1 VTLAYLYA
9 PALLLVYYTVVWFFY
24 GRDPRPGPVIT
35 RYTPP
40 PGLTPAAVRYL
51 LLNNTDG
58 RSLAAL
64 LVDLAWRKRITIE
77 PLDSKYRVRFV
88 NSSTPQEP
96 LPPEEQIAMELL
108 LAWDTPT
115 TAGPITLDM
124 DYAPRNSGL
133 IMGILG
139 SLQKQYD
146 GVFYT
151 NNYGLIALGVL
162 ATCLLTG
169 GMVFTM
175 PPTGGEITFLALWF
189 LLLFLISA
197 IVLSTAINAMTGRSA
212 IKNVIFVFVLLCAL
226 LGLLGWLA
234 FHIAQRSS
242 WDFVGAL
249 GLLAAIN
256 MIFVPLMKALTKKGR
271 DLMDYLAGYR
281 QYLIAVESDAMSRM
295 NAPAKPPG
303 LLNEHLPYAIAL
315 DVKVNWGDH
324 FSSAFFFTAAAS
336 NDA

>member
-1 VTLAYLYA
+1 MTLHYLYA

-24 GRDPRPGPVIT
+24 GRDPRPGPVVT

-64 LVDLAWRKRITIE
+64 LVDLAYRKRITIE
-77 PLDSKYRVRFV
+77 PLDGKYRVRFV
-88 NSSTPQEP
+88 SSSAPQEA

-146 GVFYT
+146 RVFYT

-162 ATCLLTG
+162 ATCLLAG
-169 GMVFTM
+169 AMAFTT
-175 PPTGGEITFLALWF
+175 PATGGEIMFLTLWF
-189 LLLFLISA
+189 LLLSLISG
-197 IVLSTAINAMTGRSA
+197 IVLSTAKNALLGRSA
-212 IKNVIFVFVLLCAL
+212 AKNVIFIFTLLCAL
-226 LGLLGWLA
+226 LALLGWLA
-234 FHIAQRSS
+234 FHIVQRSS
-242 WDFVGAL
+242 WNFVVAL
-249 GLLAAIN
+249 GLLAVIN
-256 MIFVPLMKALTKKGR
+256 MIFAPLMKALTKKGR
-271 DLMDYLAGYR
+271 ELMDYLAGYR

-303 LLNEHLPYAIAL
+303 LLHQHLPYAIAL

-324 FSSAFFFTAAAS
+324 FSSTFFFTAAAS

>member
-1 VTLAYLYA
+1 VTLPYIYA
-9 PALLLVYYTVVWFFY
+9 PALLLAYYTVVWFLY
-24 GRDPRPGPVIT
+24 GRDPRPGPVVT
-35 RYTPP
+35 RYAPP

-51 LLNNTDG
+51 LLNSTDG

-64 LVDLAWRKRITIE
+64 LADLARRKRITIE
-77 PLDSKYRVRFV
+77 PQDGKYRVRFV
-88 NSSTPQEP
+88 SSSTPQEP

-115 TAGPITLDM
+115 TAGPVTLDM

-139 SLQKQYD
+139 SLQRQYD

-151 NNYGLIALGVL
+151 NNYGFIALGVL

-169 GMVFTM
+169 VMLFTM
-175 PPTGGEITFLALWF
+175 PATGGEITLLTLWF
-189 LLLFLISA
+189 LLLSFISV
-197 IVLSTAINAMTGRSA
+197 IVLSTAKNALTGRSA
-212 IKNVIFVFVLLCAL
+212 LKNVIFVFALLCAL
-226 LGLLGWLA
+226 LTLLGWFA

-242 WDFVGAL
+242 WNFVVAL
-249 GLLAAIN
+249 GLLAVIN
-256 MIFVPLMKALTKKGR
+256 MIFAPQMKALTKKGR
-271 DLMDYLAGYR
+271 ELMDYLAGYR

-295 NAPAKPPG
+295 NAPGKPPD
-303 LLNEHLPYAIAL
+303 LLNEHLPFAIAL